1 MQADFAQALL
11 SRQAREPSNL
21 KRWHDAET
29 SHRFGIYRNNFSH
42 SLIEALQDIFP
53 VCCALTGTEFFRAM
67 ARDYVYQYPPSSP
80 VLVHYGE
87 YFADFI
93 EAFEPARS
101 LPYLA
106 DMARLERLWLSSYHS
121 ANSQPLS
128 VEQLTAVLNQPQQ
141 LEQARLKL
149 SPACQCLSSD
159 FAVLSVWQAHQP
171 QSKIRLRDLTLNS
184 AETVLLTRPALH
196 VQLHLIE
203 PDAGT
208 FVSRLHQGQVF
219 SDAMT
224 GLEFDLI
231 ALLQVLVQQGALT
244 GLLTD

>member
-1 MQADFAQALL
+1 MQADFAEALL
-11 SRQAREPSNL
+11 TRQPSEPNGL
-21 KRWHDAET
+21 KHWRDAET
-29 SHRFGIYRNNFSH
+29 SHRFGVYRNNFNH
-42 SLIEALQDIFP
+42 SLIDALQDIFP

-67 ARDYVYQYPPSSP
+67 AREYVYQYPPSSP

-87 YFADFI
+87 HFADFI

-106 DMARLERLWLSSYHS
+106 DVARLERLWLSSYHS
-121 ANSQPLS
+121 ADGQSIS
-128 VEQLTAVLNQPQQ
+128 VEQLTALLNQPNQ
-141 LEQARLKL
+141 LEQARLTL
-149 SPACQCLSSD
+149 APACQWLSSE
-159 FAVLSVWQAHQP
+159 FAVFSIWQAHQP
-171 QSKIRLRDLTLNS
+171 KSEIRLRDLTLNS
-184 AETVLLTRPALH
+184 SETVLLTRPALH

-203 PDAGT
+203 PDAAI
-208 FVSRLHQGQVF
+208 FLSRLHQGQVF

-224 GLEFDLI
+224 GLEFDLV